1 MLDIL
6 LAAFAGVVM
15 ICIWIMLFDS
25 NRFVVRRVSFADKR
39 IEKSFRV
46 VVLSDLH
53 NKRYGKD
60 NVCLLEAIDKE
71 KPDAIFVAG
80 DILTAHPKAKLD
92 VAIHLIGELAKKY
105 PVYYGNGNHEHR
117 LKLYPKTYG
126 DMATD
131 YAKALSEMGVEPLV
145 NAHKEVP
152 GTGIVVYGVE
162 IDRSFYKRFTVP
174 VMETAYLDKE
184 LGKPDEE
191 KFTCLLAH
199 HPDYFESYAAWGADV
214 VFAGHVHGGMVRI
227 PFWRGVVSP
236 SVRLFPKYDGG
247 IFKEGEAT
255 MVLSRGLGMHTI
267 PIRLFNPGELI
278 VAEFHNSLAS
288 EEKLL

>member
-1 MLDIL
+1 
-6 LAAFAGVVM
+6 
-15 ICIWIMLFDS
+15 
-25 NRFVVRRVSFADKR
+25 
-39 IEKSFRV
+39 
-46 VVLSDLH
+46 
-53 NKRYGKD
+53 
-60 NVCLLEAIDKE
+60 
-71 KPDAIFVAG
+71 
-80 DILTAHPKAKLD
+80 
-92 VAIHLIGELAKKY
+92 
-105 PVYYGNGNHEHR
+105 
-117 LKLYPKTYG
+117 
-126 DMATD
+126 
-131 YAKALSEMGVEPLV
+131 
-145 NAHKEVP
+145 
-152 GTGIVVYGVE
+152 
-162 IDRSFYKRFTVP
+162 
-174 VMETAYLDKE
+174 METSYLEEE

-236 SVRLFPKYDGG
+236 GVRFFPKYDGG